1 MRDIIERHQARAY
14 LIAVVVGLF
23 LGWKTSPGEV
33 VPDYLIWA
41 LLGVLLYATFTQTP
55 VTHLSNVFRDRR
67 FMGALLTGN
76 FLIMPTIT
84 ALLILALPDND
95 ALKLGVLLVL
105 LMPCTDWFITFTH
118 LGKGDSTQAIAATP
132 VLLIAQLALL
142 PIYLWL
148 FLSNQFNVNLELGG
162 HLLPA
167 FVGLIIVPL
176 FLAFLTE
183 KWAED
188 SRKATRFIRL
198 MGLMPVPLLT
208 VVLFII
214 SMTQVSQIDGAGPL
228 IWPLMILFSAYL
240 LAAALVGKALRRV
253 FRLPVATGRT
263 VIFSLG
269 TRNSFVVLPL
279 ALSMPEAW
287 AAAVVV
293 IVVQSLVELFGMML
307 YLRWVPSQLL
317 PNTGK
322 PDTR

>member
-1 MRDIIERHQARAY
+1 MRETIERHQAWAY
-14 LIAVVVGLF
+14 LVAVVFGLVVGWTSS
-23 LGWKTSPGEV
+23 LGDS
-33 VPDYLIWA
+33 VPDYLIWG

-55 VTHLSNVFRDRR
+55 LTHLSDVFQDRR

-76 FLIMPTIT
+76 FLVMPAII
-84 ALLILALPDND
+84 ALLIWALPDND
-95 ALKLGVLLVL
+95 ALRLGVLLVL

-118 LGKGDSTQAIAATP
+118 LGKGDSTRAIAATP

-142 PIYLWL
+142 PLYLWL
-148 FLSNQFNVNLELGG
+148 FLGNQFDVNLELGR

-176 FLAFLTE
+176 ILAFLTE
-183 KWAED
+183 KWGEY
-188 SRKATRFIRL
+188 SGKATALIRS

-208 VVLFII
+208 VVLFIV
-214 SMTQVSQIDGAGPL
+214 SMTQVSQIDSTGPL
-228 IWPLMILFSAYL
+228 IWPLMILFPAYL
-240 LAAALVGKALRRV
+240 LAAALVGKTLQRV

-287 AAAVVV
+287 ATVVVV
-293 IVVQSLVELFGMML
+293 IVVQSLVELFGMMF
-307 YLRWVPSQLL
+307 YLRWVPSRLL
-317 PNTGK
+317 PNT
-322 PDTR
+322 